1 MKKILL
7 ALLFPA
13 LGSAQSVVQLCG
25 FSVPMVDTIDQQIQ
39 ITDTE
44 ICIPSLGI
52 ELCNLKSVTTIDEGT
67 TYTSWTNGNPTFRAW
82 CTRRPGQLKFGMDLD
97 GCRTVI
103 ND

>member
-25 FSVPMVDTIDQQIQ
+25 YSTSMVDTIDLQVE

-67 TYTSWTNGNPTFRAW
+67 TITSWTNGNPTFRAW
-82 CTRRPGQLKFGMDLD
+82 CSRRPDQMKFGMDLE
-97 GCRTVI
+97 GCKIVI